1 MEDNDCWHS
10 KFERCYYSDLLLE
23 KLFLLNERTT
33 NKIDI
38 ISVKKAI
45 YYAKKYHGNQKR
57 ESGEPYYSHPIEVA
71 HIFSNYTSEREE
83 KYFRTDLIVTCILH
97 DTLEDTELTE
107 RMISNIFGKLI
118 ASQVQDLTRVKM
130 SQKISSTDLVNSL
143 WLQGKHDILLIK
155 LCDRV
160 HNMRTIG
167 AKSPEKIMKIVNETI
182 CTFLPLAIY
191 FESSIME
198 NELYHLC
205 LETNS

>member
-1 MEDNDCWHS
+1 M
-10 KFERCYYSDLLLE
+10 
-23 KLFLLNERTT
+23 
-33 NKIDI
+33 
-38 ISVKKAI
+38 
-45 YYAKKYHGNQKR
+45 
-57 ESGEPYYSHPIEVA
+57 
-71 HIFSNYTSEREE
+71 
-83 KYFRTDLIVTCILH
+83 IVTCILH

-107 RMISNIFGKLI
+107 RMISNIFGKLV
-118 ASQVQDLTRVKM
+118 ASQVQDLTRIKM

-191 FESSIME
+191 FGSSIME